1 MSNSARFGSEIVS
14 IGNVDLFR
22 WRGGEGAPVLLL
34 HGHTQTSDIWAQLA
48 DALVNMGRTVIAPD
62 LHGLG
67 RSSVPG
73 SGYDKSSMARDFKT
87 LIDKEGF
94 ADTPVTIVG
103 HDLGVF
109 AAYAYAAQFRDHVDR
124 LILMDATVPGIGIW
138 PVLLQQPRTWHFGFY
153 GPHAERLVEGR
164 ERIYLD
170 RFWDEFSATPDAIG
184 EDLRAQYTAH
194 YQRPNGLK
202 GAFSHFEAFGKDAE
216 DDTQS
221 AVDKL
226 SIPVLGIAGSESLGP
241 LMEAHV
247 NELSEQGKAVTI
259 EDAGH
264 WLLEEKPEATIDAV
278 CRFLTPE

>member
-153 GPHAERLVEGR
+153 ALMP
-164 ERIYLD
+164 
-170 RFWDEFSATPDAIG
+170 SAW
-184 EDLRAQYTAH
+184 
-194 YQRPNGLK
+194 LK
-202 GAFSHFEAFGKDAE
+202 GVNEFTWTAFGTSFRPHLMRLEKICARG
-216 DDTQS
+216 TQLIIS
-221 AVDKL
+221 VQM
-226 SIPVLGIAGSESLGP
+226 V
-241 LMEAHV
+241 
-247 NELSEQGKAVTI
+247 
-259 EDAGH
+259 
-264 WLLEEKPEATIDAV
+264 
-278 CRFLTPE
+278 